1 MKTNPHLEAAKTI
14 MDGALVRITNRMLD
28 IEEQNEELTEELRR
42 AHYLLDLAEKY
53 IGCDDIETFLENVP
67 SPAPGPAKFAFYTP
81 AQNSTQEKQ

>member
-1 MKTNPHLEAAKTI
+1 MKTKPKTNPHLEAAKTI

-28 IEEQNEELTEELRR
+28 IEEANEELTEELRR

-67 SPAPGPAKFAFYTP
+67 SPAFYTP
-81 AQNSTQEKQ
+81 ASTATQEKQ